1 MVTTDLETAA
11 QLLITRIADRFYD
24 WNAAPADTLQLA
36 AVYAD
41 VRHDLPPVDD
51 STLDSLFGLYAEAQ
65 EAEDTAQLWRH
76 TTPHGS
82 ESIEAEAARKA
93 QHFFAD
99 VHHSLTQAGATGRT
113 LPHYFLTDAL
123 EATA

>member
-1 MVTTDLETAA
+1 MVNDLEAAA
-11 QLLITRIADRFYD
+11 QLLITRVADYAHD
-24 WNAAPADTLQLA
+24 WRTASADSPALA

-41 VRHDLPPVDD
+41 VSADLPPLDS
-51 STLDSLFGLYAEAQ
+51 STLDSLFGLYSRAE

-82 ESIEAEAARKA
+82 EAIEREAAAHA

-99 VHHSLTQAGATGRT
+99 VHHALTQAGLTGDR